1 MNYWEENSNEKWT
14 RNYEIN
20 KSTLREKQIQRA
32 TTKEKPTLN
41 KKKMKNQLRR
51 QRKQEIKEKLMNLQ

>member
-20 KSTLREKQIQRA
+20 KSTLREKQIQIA

-41 KKKMKNQLRR
+41 KKKWKINWEGNVNKKLRKN
-51 QRKQEIKEKLMNLQ
+51 